1 MVIYSIYKATN
12 KITGKCYIGFA
23 CNFTER
29 KRTHKKRYKTTKT
42 KFYDAIK
49 SYGWDNFDWE
59 VIYQS
64 LDSNHC
70 LTVMEPYFISELNS
84 IENGYNMT
92 FGGEGTLGHS
102 MKGKIKHTDQTK
114 ALLSELKTGIKQST
128 ETKQKI
134 SKKLKGRPASENL
147 KQVMRDN
154 NPSMH
159 HIKAICP
166 HCGKTGSHVI
176 MKRWHFDRCKN
187 A

>member
-1 MVIYSIYKATN
+1 MRKLLVKNYGSVEKSASNNFKERIGN
-12 KITGKCYIGFA
+12 K
-23 CNFTER
+23 
-29 KRTHKKRYKTTKT
+29 
-42 KFYDAIK
+42 
-49 SYGWDNFDWE
+49 
-59 VIYQS
+59 
-64 LDSNHC
+64 
-70 LTVMEPYFISELNS
+70 
-84 IENGYNMT
+84 
-92 FGGEGTLGHS
+92 
-102 MKGKIKHTDQTK
+102 QTK